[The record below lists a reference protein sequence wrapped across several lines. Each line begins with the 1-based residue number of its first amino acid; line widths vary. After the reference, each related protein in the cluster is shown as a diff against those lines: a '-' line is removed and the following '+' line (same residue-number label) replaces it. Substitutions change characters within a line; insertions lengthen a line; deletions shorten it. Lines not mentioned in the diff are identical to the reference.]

1 MQDKYIFVQGLEH
14 VFTLVLRVV
23 RNDMEVKEEV
33 PSRLEPYALG
43 RNGASLSLLPP
54 PGSLL
59 IAFALPGVLGER

>member
-23 RNDMEVKEEV
+23 RNDMEAKEEV
-33 PSRLEPYALG
+33 PSRLEPYELG
-43 RNGASLSLLPP
+43 RNGVSLSLLSP